1 MNSWQAPLQELGR
14 SLSETTFVVI
24 DLETSGGSPKLG
36 AGITEIGAVK
46 IRGGEVLGTFQQLVN
61 PGTSLPSFITALTGI
76 TDQML
81 ANAPR
86 ILEVLPDLL
95 EFLGSE
101 NETVLVAH
109 NAPFDLGFLKSAA
122 AMHSFR
128 WPNYPVIDTARL
140 ARQVLDRDEVPNC
153 KLGTLAN
160 YFSVSVTP
168 THRAIDDALAT
179 VEVLHALFG
188 RLGTFE
194 VTTLDELQNFSA
206 RIAPVQRK
214 KRYLAATV
222 PNAIGVYIFR
232 SAEGSALHIGTS
244 SNLRTKVNR
253 YFSSNET
260 RRNIHE
266 ILEATTQI
274 EVIVCA
280 SISEAKTKT
289 LKVSGLPRPN

>member
-14 SLSETTFVVI
+14 SLAETTFVVI

-46 IRGGEVLGTFQQLVN
+46 VRGGEVLGTFHQLIN
-61 PGTSLPSFITALTGI
+61 PGTSLPAFITELTGI

-81 ANAPR
+81 TNAPR
-86 ILEVLPDLL
+86 IHEVFPDLL
-95 EFLGSE
+95 TFLGSE

-128 WPNYPVIDTARL
+128 WPNFSVIDTARL

-153 KLGTLAN
+153 KLGTLAI
-160 YFSVSVTP
+160 YFNVSVTP

-179 VEVLHALFG
+179 VDVLHGLFG

-214 KRYLAATV
+214 KRYLACSV

-244 SNLRTKVNR
+244 TNLRRKVNR
-253 YFSSNET
+253 YFSSTET
-260 RRNIHE
+260 RRNIHA
-266 ILEATTQI
+266 ILEETTQI
-274 EVIVCA
+274 EVILCGT
-280 SISEAKTKT
+280 INEAKVKS